1 MQADD
6 VAPAQQLIEL
16 YLLDRHIINPENMMF
31 ETEHLAAKG
40 VAQAGNLQPDGTAPD
55 NPKSLAKQFVADQ
68 SAIVAGGT
76 DGRVRRDDPPQ
87 EGDHQPNGQLA
98 YRMDS
103 VTCRVMKNDTASLA
117 RVLIHVIDTGKCH
130 ADQLEIGASF
140 DYRPGK
146 RPIAQQEDVSVTYI
160 LDQLG
165 IAQASC
171 VADEEAMIALFQ
183 EISEP
188 RPDRGF

>member
-103 VTCRVMKNDTASLA
+103 VT
-117 RVLIHVIDTGKCH
+117 
-130 ADQLEIGASF
+130 
-140 DYRPGK
+140 
-146 RPIAQQEDVSVTYI
+146 YI

-171 VADEEAMIALFQ
+171 VADEEAMTALFQ